1 MSNKH
6 LFSPNGHDQK
16 IFNKFCDVSSK
27 LDTYGLLEF
36 IVENWCDDQDLEDIT
51 NRLEERFKENQ
62 IDVKVDV
69 DVIVPK
75 ETILEWDIELPHY
88 SAQPG
93 AKARVVNDYT
103 NYCEFIDVE
112 FLDELGNGQMNGKY
126 YRSMFK

>member
-1 MSNKH
+1 MANKH

-16 IFNKFCDVSSK
+16 IFDRFTHISSK

-69 DVIVPK
+69 IVPK

-88 SAQPG
+88 NAQPG